1 MDAGQIRGRNRDDQ
15 VSMTGANVGHV
26 LGCQPDE

>member
-1 MDAGQIRGRNRDDQ
+1 MGAGQIRGRNRDDQ
-15 VSMTGANVGHV
+15 VSMTRANLARV